1 VFLGASR
8 TRSGE
13 KSSSK
18 RDVVVKSLLN
28 TRSGEVG
35 RLKRG

>member
-8 TRSGE
+8 NCSGK
-13 KSSSK
+13 KSSPK
-18 RDVVVKSLLN
+18 RDMVVKSLLN
-28 TRSGEVG
+28 ARSGEVG